1 MKYLI
6 YIALLLSIRFQTY
19 AQGNPWQLSETNSC
33 STILFN
39 HADSLFVGHNL
50 DESYEVPGLV
60 IVNPHGVT
68 KREVSFADFDT
79 TLSKSKI
86 QWKSKYGS
94 IVYSNLGK
102 EFIDGGMNEA
112 GLYIGE
118 MSLANTKYI
127 KDSNLIK
134 MTDLSW
140 MQYILD
146 NFESVNEV
154 IKDLSH
160 VTVDGPS
167 LWHFFVSDK
176 TGDAAIIEFIDG
188 KLIVYRKNKMPV
200 LALCNTSYR
209 KELGRLRGYSHYGGN
224 KKLDLN
230 IEGND
235 TRFLWAAVMLYD
247 SSMTK
252 NVKNPIRYTFKI
264 LKQLSGNSNQWSIVY
279 DLKKMRMYFN
289 TNNARQIRY
298 IDFSDFDFSKKSSV
312 MVLDIRRNL
321 EGNVSKYFL
330 KFNDYIINEYIDKF
344 INACPYNDDK
354 DKNRVFSFFSNSAK
368 EIVIKK

>member
-6 YIALLLSIRFQTY
+6 YIVLLFAIAFQTY
-19 AQGNPWQLSETNSC
+19 AQGNPWLLSDTSSC
-33 STILFN
+33 TTILFD

-60 IVNPHGVT
+60 IINPRGVS
-68 KREVSFADFDT
+68 KREVSSADFDT
-79 TLSKSKI
+79 TLSKSEI

-94 IVYSNLGK
+94 IVYSSLGK
-102 EFIDGGMNEA
+102 EFIDGGMNET

-118 MSLANTKYI
+118 MSLADTKYI
-127 KDSNLIK
+127 KDSNLIR
-134 MTDLSW
+134 MTVLTW

-146 NFESVNEV
+146 NFESVSKV
-154 IKDLSH
+154 INDLSH
-160 VTVDGPS
+160 VTVDGPN
-167 LWHFFVSDK
+167 LWHFFISDK
-176 TGDAAIIEFIDG
+176 TGDAAVIEFING
-188 KLIVYRKNKMPV
+188 KLVIYRKDKMPV
-200 LALCNTSYR
+200 LALCNTSYH
-209 KELGRLRGYSHYGGN
+209 KELDRLREYSHYGGN

-235 TRFLWAAVMLYD
+235 TRFLWAAVMLND

-252 NVKNPIRYTFKI
+252 DVKNSNRYTFEI

-279 DLKKMRMYFN
+279 DLKKMRMSFN

-298 IDFSDFDFSKKSSV
+298 VDFSDFDFSEQSSV

-321 EGNVSKYFL
+321 EGNVSEYFTE
-330 KFNDYIINEYIDKF
+330 FNDSINNEYIDKMVK
-344 INACPYNDDK
+344 ACHYIDDK
-354 DKNRVFSFFSNSAK
+354 DKSSVFSIFSRFSK